1 MSILY
6 RVDAGVAHISFNRP
20 EKLNAMTLAMY
31 EQLGQAFGRAQA
43 DTAVR
48 VILLTGSGDRAFCVG
63 ADLTESIP
71 ALAEDRLDIS
81 AWDGAHIK
89 QDGFYKPVVAAI
101 NGLCMGAGF
110 EIMLAADIRVASDTA
125 QFALPEASMGFVPAG
140 GTLVRLTRQIPF
152 AFAMEIMLTS
162 ERFKAARL
170 AEMGLLNRVVP
181 AAQLQEVA
189 LAYARSIAAQGRVAV
204 EVIKRA
210 ALTLGHLPLGE
221 AFRQEAV
228 LGQTAFTSPEAKDGL
243 RRFIDRKRTT

>member
-6 RVDAGVAHISFNRP
+6 RVDAAVAHVTFDRP

-31 EQLGQAFGRAQA
+31 EELGEAFVRAQA
-43 DTAVR
+43 DEAVR
-48 VILLTGSGDRAFCVG
+48 VILLTGSGERAFCAG

-71 ALAEDRLDIS
+71 ALAEGRFDVS
-81 AWDGAHIK
+81 EWDGAHIK

-101 NGLCMGAGF
+101 NGVCMGAGF

-125 QFALPEASMGFVPAG
+125 EFALPEASMGFVPAG
-140 GTLVRLTRQIPF
+140 GTLVRLTRQIAF
-152 AFAMEIMLTS
+152 AHAMEIMLTGQ
-162 ERFKAARL
+162 RFKAARL

-181 AAQLQEVA
+181 PAQLQETA
-189 LAYARSIAAQGRVAV
+189 LFYAHAIAGMGRVAV

-221 AFRQEAV
+221 AFKQEAV
-228 LGQTAFTSPEAKDGL
+228 LGQTAFTSPEAREGL
-243 RRFIDRKRTT
+243 QRFIDRKRTT